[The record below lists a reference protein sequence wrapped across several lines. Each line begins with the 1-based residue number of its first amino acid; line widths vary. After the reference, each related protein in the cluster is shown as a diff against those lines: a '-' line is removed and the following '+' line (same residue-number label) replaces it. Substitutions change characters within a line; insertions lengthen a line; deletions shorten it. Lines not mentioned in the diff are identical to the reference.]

1 MDCDYSVLLFFLH
14 NFTTIMCAA
23 VVRYVLVKSDKREY
37 CGWNA
42 LADVKK
48 DISLGLN
55 CANDGH
61 RFSDS
66 EDDDLCNKGGELD
79 LEKQSLSQNN
89 PKESN
94 RSSSSGRAENGR
106 QVTQDHGGDEQ
117 NLHTEQ
123 NLITDQDDSP

>member
-1 MDCDYSVLLFFLH
+1 MTWLVMNRTSAVQCSDDGNRLEFMECDYSMMLFFLH

-55 CANDGH
+55 CGNDGH

-66 EDDDLCNKGGELD
+66 EGDDLCNKGELD
-79 LEKQSLSQNN
+79 LERQSLSQNN
-89 PKESN
+89 QKESN
-94 RSSSSGRAENGR
+94 RSSSSGRVENAR
-106 QVTQDHGGDEQ
+106 
-117 NLHTEQ
+117 
-123 NLITDQDDSP
+123 

>member
-1 MDCDYSVLLFFLH
+1 M
-14 NFTTIMCAA
+14 
-23 VVRYVLVKSDKREY
+23 
-37 CGWNA
+37 
-42 LADVKK
+42 KK

-106 QVTQDHGGDEQ
+106 
-117 NLHTEQ
+117 
-123 NLITDQDDSP
+123 